1 MSPQGALDLARSTIK
16 TELDIDVDPQLLSSL
31 HMCYYN
37 AGLGKTQSPTL
48 DWQVF
53 LAHVCW
59 PEETEF
65 PEHLFLVPSYN
76 VPGYKRLM
84 SRLEELYND

>member
-1 MSPQGALDLARSTIK
+1 MSPQQALDLARSTIK
-16 TELDIDVDPQLLSSL
+16 SELDIEVDPQLLSNL

-37 AGLGKTQSPTL
+37 AVAHTL
-48 DWQVF
+48 PDWQLF

-65 PEHLFLVPSYN
+65 PEYMFLIHRDQ

-84 SRLEELYND
+84 QRLEELYS

>member
-1 MSPQGALDLARSTIK
+1 MSPQGALDLARSTILA
-16 TELDIDVDPQLLSSL
+16 ELGITVDPQLLSNL

-37 AGLGKTQSPTL
+37 AVAHKPE
-48 DWQVF
+48 DWQLF
-53 LAHVCW
+53 LAHICW

-65 PEHLFLVPSYN
+65 PEYMFLIDKDQ

-84 SRLEELYND
+84 QRLEELYDE

>member
-1 MSPQGALDLARSTIK
+1 MSPQGALDLARSTILA
-16 TELDIDVDPQLLSSL
+16 ELGIQVDPQLLSNL

-37 AGLGKTQSPTL
+37 AVVHKPK
-48 DWQVF
+48 DWRLF
-53 LAHVCW
+53 LAHICW

-65 PEHLFLVPSYN
+65 PEYMFLIDKDQ

-84 SRLEELYND
+84 QRLEELYDE